1 MKFLAHI
8 YITPKQGVNNP
19 EGLAIKRGL
28 ENLGYDNIAKINSGK
43 YIQLELDGD
52 LNAREATARIEEMC
66 NRMLANIVIEQ
77 YRFDLE
83 EINS

>member
-8 YITPKQGVNNP
+8 YVTPKQGVNNP

-28 ENLGYDNIAKINSGK
+28 ENLGYNDVSKVSSGK
-43 YIQLELDGD
+43 YIQLELNGN
-52 LNAREATARIEEMC
+52 LNEAEANTRIEEMC
-66 NRMLANIVIEQ
+66 KRMLANVVIEQ

-83 EINS
+83 QVD

>member
-8 YITPKQGVNNP
+8 YVTPKQGVNNP

-28 ENLGYDNIAKINSGK
+28 ENLGYKNIAKVNSGK
-43 YIQLELDGD
+43 YIQIELSEG
-52 LNAREATARIEEMC
+52 LSEAEANARIKEMC

-83 EINS
+83 KID

>member
-8 YITPKQGVNNP
+8 YVTPKQGVNNP
-19 EGLAIKRGL
+19 EVLAIKRWL
-28 ENLGYDNIAKINSGK
+28 ENLGYKNIAKVNSGK
-43 YIQLELDGD
+43 YIQIELSEG
-52 LNAREATARIEEMC
+52 LSEAEANARIKEMC

-83 EINS
+83 KID